1 MTDILFY
8 ILLLAMAAVVAVLV
22 MGIGAFGRGGEFSK
36 KYSNKMMQLRLLFQ
50 FIAVVLIVALF
61 ALGGMR

>member
-36 KYSNKMMQLRLLFQ
+36 KYSNSL
-50 FIAVVLIVALF
+50 V
-61 ALGGMR
+61 